1 MMKGMDRKAAVAAYK
16 ERKTVA
22 GIYAV
27 RCLATGEQWV
37 GQAPDLG
44 TIRNRLWFTLK
55 LGTSPHRGLQAAW
68 NAHGA
73 DNFVFEELERMP
85 EEALSFARTALLKK
99 RLAHWRTEPKASA
112 I

>member
-1 MMKGMDRKAAVAAYK
+1 MNGTDRKAIVSAYK

-27 RCLATGEQWV
+27 HCSATGDCWV
-37 GQAPDLG
+37 GQAPDLSA
-44 TIRNRLWFTLK
+44 IKNRLWFTLRS
-55 LGTSPHRGLQAAW
+55 GTASHRGLQAAW

-73 DNFVFEELERMP
+73 DQFLFEELERMP
-85 EEALSFARTALLKK
+85 EEALRFARIALVKK
-99 RLAHWRTEPKASA
+99 RLDHWGRTLSAST

>member
-1 MMKGMDRKAAVAAYK
+1 MNGTDRKAAVSAYK
-16 ERKTVA
+16 ERKTAA

-27 RCLATGEQWV
+27 RCAATGDCWV

-44 TIRNRLWFTLK
+44 AIKNRLWFTLK
-55 LGTSPHRGLQAAW
+55 LGTAPHRGLQAAW

-73 DNFVFEELERMP
+73 DQFMFEALETMP
-85 EEALSFARTALLKK
+85 EEALPFARIAWLKQ
-99 RLAHWRTEPKASA
+99 RLAHWRTELKASA

>member
-1 MMKGMDRKAAVAAYK
+1 MNGTDRKAAVSAYK

-27 RCLATGEQWV
+27 RCTATSDCWV

-44 TIRNRLWFTLK
+44 AIQNRLWFTLK
-55 LGTSPHRGLQAAW
+55 LGTAPHRSLQAAW

-73 DNFVFEELERMP
+73 DHFVFEELERMP
-85 EEALSFARTALLKK
+85 EEALSFARAALLKQ
-99 RLAHWRTEPKASA
+99 RLAHWRTELEASA

>member
-1 MMKGMDRKAAVAAYK
+1 MNGTDRKAAVSAYK

-27 RCLATGEQWV
+27 RCSATGDCWV

-44 TIRNRLWFTLK
+44 AIKNRLWFTLK
-55 LGTSPHRGLQAAW
+55 LGTASHRGLQGAW
-68 NAHGA
+68 NEHGA
-73 DNFVFEELERMP
+73 DQFMFEELERMP
-85 EEALSFARTALLKK
+85 EEALPFARIALVKK
-99 RLAHWRTEPKASA
+99 RLDHWRAALKASA